1 MMSIKI
7 KDIEAKVIK
16 EKDGTY
22 SIACSSLGV
31 CTVGETL
38 TEAKKNFEE
47 ALDLHLSVLREKA
60 IKRVASLNPI

>member
-1 MMSIKI
+1 MSIKI

-16 EKDGTY
+16 EKDGSY

-31 CTVGETL
+31 YTVGKTL
-38 TEAKKNFEE
+38 PEAKKNFEE

-60 IKRVASLNPI
+60 IKKVASLSPS